1 MKKDNSKVQEQK
13 YEDGNELD
21 IVIGIIMKG
30 VIRYK

>member
-13 YEDGNELD
+13 YEDENELN